1 MPHRPPLSS
10 RSAPELKRVETMVEP
25 AIDVDP
31 ERPNSDSD
39 ATLAKWGFS
48 LRDLKPSRPSVLAGT
63 KVPAKYRDRS
73 NPANVWSGRGRAPSW
88 FTEALQAGLSPEDML
103 IRTE

>member
-10 RSAPELKRVETMVEP
+10 RSAPELKRVRTVVEP
-25 AIDVDP
+25 AINADP
-31 ERPNSDSD
+31 ERPNSDGNT
-39 ATLAKWGFS
+39 ALAKWGFS
-48 LRDLKPSRPSVLAGT
+48 LQDLKPSRPSVLAGT